1 MSEPDLFPIPVQ
13 LFQMTGPPAFTV
25 LDAHGSEVGASGPAN
40 AGPESMVYAPPES
53 LQELRTHLLRCL
65 PRTAGNQLVA
75 APLRAWLLHASLTFE
90 VEALVADLPVPRNGR
105 GLAEITRALGREG
118 ASWAASGK
126 APSYRHRRL
135 VEQAFSL
142 VSHAVNSALY
152 ATTIA
157 AASGLDDYETLQGVA
172 LAAVFADLA
181 LQEPIERSRIDR
193 ATIVMRR
200 CGVPSVG
207 GIAGVLARYA
217 HWDGTGT
224 PRLGGSA
231 IPLEGRCAAIA
242 CDYDL
247 LAEGGPGG
255 ESCTPYE
262 ALSEMA
268 RRIGWYD
275 PVLLRLFVQL
285 VAKMVVVPDAAPSRA
300 SA

>member
-1 MSEPDLFPIPVQ
+1 MSELFPIPAM
-13 LFQMTGPPAFTV
+13 LFQLSGPPGFTV
-25 LDAHGSEVGASGPAN
+25 LDEHWNEVNPSGPDDAS
-40 AGPESMVYAPPES
+40 AESKVYVAPGELPA
-53 LQELRTHLLRCL
+53 LRTHLMRCL

-75 APLRAWLLHASLTFE
+75 APLRAWLLHTALTFE
-90 VEALVADLPVPRNGR
+90 VEALMAELPSPGNGR
-105 GLAEITRALGREG
+105 GLAEVTRALGREG
-118 ASWAASGK
+118 ASWAASGR

-135 VEQAFSL
+135 VQGSFSPAA
-142 VSHAVNSALY
+142 HAVNSALY

-157 AASGLDDYETLQGVA
+157 AADGLGDYESLQGVA
-172 LAAVFADLA
+172 LAAVFADVA
-181 LQEPIERSRIDR
+181 LQEPNERSRIDR
-193 ATIVMRR
+193 ATIIMRR

-224 PRLGGSA
+224 PKLGGVA

-247 LAEGGPGG
+247 LAEGGPDGANR
-255 ESCTPYE
+255 TPYE

-268 RRIGWYD
+268 GRPGWYD
-275 PVLLRLFVQL
+275 PALLRLFVQL
-285 VAKMVVVPDAAPSRA
+285 VAKMAAVSDDAPARA

>member
-1 MSEPDLFPIPVQ
+1 VSDLFPIPVQ

-25 LDAHGSEVGASGPAN
+25 LDAHGNEVGAGGAVEGASDA
-40 AGPESMVYAPPES
+40 MVYAPAES
-53 LQELRTHLLRCL
+53 LQELRTHLLRSL
-65 PRTAGNQLVA
+65 PRAAGNQLVA
-75 APLRAWLLHASLTFE
+75 APLRAWLLYTSLTFE
-90 VEALVADLPVPRNGR
+90 VEALVADLPTPRNGR
-105 GLAEITRALGREG
+105 GLAEVTRALGREG
-118 ASWAASGK
+118 ASWASSGK

-135 VEQAFSL
+135 VERAFSPAA
-142 VSHAVNSALY
+142 HAVNSALY

-157 AASGLDDYETLQGVA
+157 AADGMDDYEALQGVA

-181 LQEPIERSRIDR
+181 LQEPLERSRIDR
-193 ATIVMRR
+193 ATIIMRR

-217 HWDGTGT
+217 HWDGSGT
-224 PRLGGSA
+224 PRLGGHA

-247 LAEGGPGG
+247 LAEGGPEG
-255 ESCTPYE
+255 ESRSPYE

-268 RRIGWYD
+268 GHTGWYD
-275 PVLLRLFVQL
+275 PALLRLFVQL
-285 VAKMVVVPDAAPSRA
+285 VAKIVVAPEEAPTRA

>member
-1 MSEPDLFPIPVQ
+1 MSDLFAVPAL
-13 LFQMTGPPAFTV
+13 LFQISGPPGFTV
-25 LDAHGSEVGASGPAN
+25 LDEHGNEVNATSAAD
-40 AGPESMVYAPPES
+40 AGPDARCYVAPAEIPA
-53 LQELRTHLLRCL
+53 LRTHLLRCL

-75 APLRAWLLHASLTFE
+75 PPLRAWLLHASLTFE
-90 VEALVADLPVPRNGR
+90 VEALIAELPSPSNGR
-105 GLAEITRALGREG
+105 GLAEVTRALGREG

-135 VEQAFSL
+135 VQGAFSPA
-142 VSHAVNSALY
+142 SHAVNSALY

-157 AASGLDDYETLQGVA
+157 AADGLDDYEGLQGVA
-172 LAAVFADLA
+172 LAAVLADVA
-181 LQEPIERSRIDR
+181 LQEPTERSRIDR
-193 ATIVMRR
+193 ATIIMRR

-224 PRLGGSA
+224 PKMGGAA

-247 LAEGGPGG
+247 LAEGGPDGA
-255 ESCTPYE
+255 SRTPYE
-262 ALSEMA
+262 SLSEMA
-268 RRIGWYD
+268 GRAGWYD
-275 PVLLRLFVQL
+275 PALLRLFVQL
-285 VAKMVVVPDAAPSRA
+285 VAKMVAVPDEAPTRA